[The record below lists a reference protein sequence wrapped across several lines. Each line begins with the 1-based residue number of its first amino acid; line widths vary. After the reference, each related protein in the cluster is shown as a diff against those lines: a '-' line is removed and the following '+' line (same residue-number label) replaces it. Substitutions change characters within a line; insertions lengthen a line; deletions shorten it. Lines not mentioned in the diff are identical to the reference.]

1 MNLYNDIEDPVE
13 RLKRT
18 AASCREGVEL
28 RRVTGLEMAGNW
40 IDYAARLG
48 ALFTRALAFRS
59 SSTNHVCTADVAGP
73 SATRWLGP
81 VEAVDWYSFAIC
93 VPPISNNIVFYS
105 YAGSMNVGLLV
116 APEDFPQ
123 PYRFLDG
130 MRDSLNELVALADEA
145 LAQPDVPLPTPT
157 VPT

>member
-1 MNLYNDIEDPVE
+1 
-13 RLKRT
+13 
-18 AASCREGVEL
+18 
-28 RRVTGLEMAGNW
+28 
-40 IDYAARLG
+40 
-48 ALFTRALAFRS
+48 
-59 SSTNHVCTADVAGP
+59 
-73 SATRWLGP
+73 
-81 VEAVDWYSFAIC
+81 
-93 VPPISNNIVFYS
+93 
-105 YAGSMNVGLLV
+105 MNVGLLV